1 MDWGGFCGGGAR
13 RGKGER
19 RDEPLFL
26 GRETGGSYLFLHAAT
41 AAGQW
46 GGA

>member
-1 MDWGGFCGGGAR
+1 MDWGGFSGGGAR
-13 RGKGER
+13 RGKEER

-46 GGA
+46 GSA